1 MKSDSLWLSD
11 LGEGIYQNPVLFCDY
26 SDPDAICVGDTYYLT
41 ASSFNYMPGLPIL
54 TSRDLVNWELK
65 NYALRDMGDPSYD
78 VPRHAQGV
86 WAPAIR
92 WHDGFFM
99 IFYGMPDEGIFMVRA
114 RDALGEWE
122 PPVCVLPGKGL
133 IDPCPIWDDD
143 GKAYIVH
150 GYAKSRIGFK
160 SVLGIFPMSAD
171 GTRAIGPDRILYDGR
186 VKHPTMEGPK
196 VHKRDGWY
204 VILTPAG
211 GVATGWQV
219 MLRSRNLMGPYED
232 RVVLKQG
239 GTDVNGPH
247 QGAWVETPSGESWFL
262 HFQSRGL
269 YGRIVHLQPMTW
281 GEDGWPTIG
290 AADAHPV
297 DPASIPAGED
307 CVEAALVAN
316 AADCGVPV
324 SAHRKPAGEA
334 CAPIPL
340 SMTDRF
346 EGDAPGL
353 QWQFMGNVHS
363 DFWRIERPGT
373 LCLYAKTLPAGGDRL
388 WKCPQAM
395 TQKISG
401 PSLTAQTAI
410 DAQPLCAGEQAGLA
424 VIGGQAAY
432 VAIRREEKEFRLV
445 YAQTGGAAHEESVL
459 CERALSGGHA
469 VLRVSIV
476 PTGYAE
482 GEAVFEVSED
492 GERFEKFGRPFA
504 PSRHTWV
511 GVRLGLFAMP
521 LAGAKGADGF
531 ARFGAFEVWQEAGK

>member
-1 MKSDSLWLSD
+1 MKSDALWLAD
-11 LGEGIYQNPVLFCDY
+11 MGDGTYRNPVLFCDY
-26 SDPDAICVGDTYYLT
+26 SDPDVIRVGDTYYLT
-41 ASSFNYMPGLPIL
+41 ASSFNYVPGLPIL

-65 NYALRDMGDPSYD
+65 NYALKNIPEYASAA
-78 VPRHAQGV
+78 PKHARGV

-92 WHDGFFM
+92 WHDGYFM

-133 IDPCPIWDDD
+133 IDPCPFWDDD
-143 GKAYIVH
+143 GTAVVVH

-160 SVLGIFPMSAD
+160 SVLGIFPISAD
-171 GTRAIGPDRILYDGR
+171 GTRATGPDRILYDGR

-204 VILTPAG
+204 IILTPAG

-219 MLRSRNLMGPYED
+219 MLRSRKLMGPYED

-239 GTDVNGPH
+239 STQVNGPH
-247 QGAWVETPSGESWFL
+247 QGAWVETPEGESWFL

-281 GEDGWPTIG
+281 GEDGWPMLG
-290 AADAHPV
+290 VADAHPV

-307 CVEAALVAN
+307 AAEASLLAN

-324 SAHRKPAGEA
+324 IVHRKPSAPA
-334 CAPIPL
+334 CAPQPL
-340 SMTDRF
+340 KMADGFDADRP
-346 EGDAPGL
+346 AL
-353 QWQFMGNVHS
+353 QWQFMGNWRE
-363 DFWRIERPGT
+363 DFYAIEQPGM
-373 LCLYAKTLPAGGDRL
+373 LRLYARTLSEGGDRL
-388 WKCPQAM
+388 WQCPQAM
-395 TQKISG
+395 TQKIAG
-401 PSLTAQTAI
+401 PSLTAQTAL
-410 DAQPLCAGEQAGLA
+410 DARHLHPGEQAGLA

-432 VAIRREEKEFRLV
+432 VAIRRTEDGFHLV
-445 YAQTGGAAHEESVL
+445 YVETEGAAHGESVL
-459 CERALSGGHA
+459 DERALSSGRA
-469 VLRVSIV
+469 VLRVTIV

-482 GEAVFEVSED
+482 GEAVFELSED
-492 GERFEKFGRPFA
+492 GARFEKIGRPFS

-511 GVRLGLFAMP
+511 GARLGLFAMP
-521 LAGAKGADGF
+521 LCGKEDEGGF
-531 ARFGAFEVWQEAGK
+531 ARFGAFDVWTEED